1 MTAAKIEVTIGAITF
16 SGEGSEDW
24 LAKQLDKVIKEA
36 PGLSKIAPPPAPKAD
51 AGGASGGGEDA
62 PFTDSL
68 ASYIKAKGGDSSQL
82 KRFLATADWLRRKGD
97 SGLKTAT
104 VSKALSVNH
113 QKKLANPSQ
122 CLANNVSA
130 GFCEKGPGGTF
141 FITPD
146 GTKDLGSE

>member
-1 MTAAKIEVTIGAITF
+1 MTIAKIEVTIGAITF

-36 PGLSKIAPPPAPKAD
+36 PGLGKIAPPPAPKAD
-51 AGGASGGGEDA
+51 SGDFDGGVTDA

-68 ASYIKAKGGDSSQL
+68 ASYIKAKGGESSQQ

-97 SGLKTAT
+97 NALKTAA
-104 VSKALSVNH
+104 VSKALSTNH

-141 FITPD
+141 YITPD
-146 GTKDLGSE
+146 GRKELGSE